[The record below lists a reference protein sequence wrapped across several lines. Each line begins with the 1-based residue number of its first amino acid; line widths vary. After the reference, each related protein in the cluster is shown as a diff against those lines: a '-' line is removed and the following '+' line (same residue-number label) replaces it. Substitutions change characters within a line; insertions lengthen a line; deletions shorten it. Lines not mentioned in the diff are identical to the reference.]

1 MMMMMMMMM
10 MIMVEWNCSL
20 VHEVVSDNRFR
31 RWWALRERWWW
42 YRRKNRE
49 GGWWMDEVGENELVD
64 VGVVG
69 VVESFVGSK
78 RGKGQV
84 SRAARDDR
92 NCFFTLPGGWGE

>member
-1 MMMMMMMMM
+1 MCCGDSEGGGSG
-10 MIMVEWNCSL
+10 IVAWFTSWSLIVGLGDGEHCESAGSGVE
-20 VHEVVSDNRFR
+20 
-31 RWWALRERWWW
+31 
-42 YRRKNRE
+42 KNRR
-49 GGWWMDEVGENELVD
+49 GRGTDVVDENELVD

-92 NCFFTLPGGWGE
+92 NSFLHCQAVEDNELGG

>member
-1 MMMMMMMMM
+1 
-10 MIMVEWNCSL
+10 
-20 VHEVVSDNRFR
+20 
-31 RWWALRERWWW
+31 
-42 YRRKNRE
+42 
-49 GGWWMDEVGENELVD
+49 MDEVGENELVD

-84 SRAARDDR
+84 SRAALDDR